1 MTKLLTNWSLS
12 NLVKQYAAM
21 FKKFFIDLLAP
32 AQYNLW
38 LFICCKTK
46 LEKNFFLKKH
56 VFFTKYTLFAEKNK
70 FYVEKKFILIFFLF
84 TEKAFFTKNE
94 KNIYLIWEI
103 FLSRKSIFILQKK
116 NFLIIKNVFVKTSW
130 WTQ

>member
-1 MTKLLTNWSLS
+1 
-12 NLVKQYAAM
+12 M

-70 FYVEKKFILIFFLF
+70 ILCGKKIYIDFF
-84 TEKAFFTKNE
+84 
-94 KNIYLIWEI
+94 
-103 FLSRKSIFILQKK
+103 
-116 NFLIIKNVFVKTSW
+116 FVY
-130 WTQ
+130 